1 MKTFWDERYSQQEYV
16 YGTEPNEFFR
26 LQLPLLEPK
35 NILLPA
41 EGEGRNAV
49 YAARLGWNVH
59 AFDQSVEGRKKALAL
74 AALNNVNITYD
85 IADVL
90 TVQLPHHHFDAIGL
104 FYAHFPVEQREDIYA
119 HLLSSLRPNGMIIFE
134 AFSTQQIR
142 YQEQYGS
149 GGPQQKELL
158 FTKDDVEHLFP
169 NCDFL
174 LLEQKEI
181 LLNEGAFHNGKAS
194 VVRCVAKKR

>member
-1 MKTFWDERYSQQEYV
+1 MNTFWDERYSQKEYV

-26 LQLPLLEPK
+26 AQLPLLEQK

-59 AFDQSVEGRKKALAL
+59 AFDQSTEGRKKALAL
-74 AALNNVNITYD
+74 AARNTVNISYE

-90 TVQLPHHHFDAIGL
+90 TVQLPLNHFDAIGL
-104 FYAHFPVEQREDIYA
+104 FYAHFPAQQRKQIHA
-119 HLLSSLRPNGMIIFE
+119 RFLSSLRPNGTIIFE
-134 AFSTQQIR
+134 AYSTEQIR
-142 YQEQYGS
+142 YQELYRS
-149 GGPQQKELL
+149 GGPEQKELL
-158 FTKDDVEHLFP
+158 FTVNDVEHLFP

-174 LLEQKEI
+174 LLEEKEI
-181 LLNEGAFHNGKAS
+181 LLNEGLFHNGKAS
-194 VVRCVAKKR
+194 VVRCVARKQ

>member
-35 NILLPA
+35 SILLPA

-59 AFDQSVEGRKKALAL
+59 AFDQSTEGQKKAFAL
-74 AALNNVNITYD
+74 AARNSVNITYE
-85 IADVL
+85 IADVI
-90 TVQLPHHHFDAIGL
+90 TVQLPHNHFNAIGL
-104 FYAHFPVEQREDIYA
+104 FYAHFPAHQRNKIHA
-119 HLLSSLRPNGMIIFE
+119 QFLSSLRPNGIIIFE
-134 AFSTQQIR
+134 AYSTEQIR
-142 YQEQYGS
+142 YQEQHRS
-149 GGPQQKELL
+149 GGPEQKELL
-158 FTKDDVEHLFP
+158 FTVNDVEHLFP

-174 LLEQKEI
+174 LLEEKEI
-181 LLNEGAFHNGKAS
+181 LLNEGLFHNGKAS
-194 VVRCVAKKR
+194 VVRCVARKR

>member
-1 MKTFWDERYSQQEYV
+1 MKTFWDERYSHEEYV

-26 LQLPLLEPK
+26 TQLPLLEPK

-59 AFDQSVEGRKKALAL
+59 AFDQSREGRKKALTL
-74 AALNNVNITYD
+74 AARNTVNILYE

-90 TVQLPHHHFDAIGL
+90 TVQLPHNHFDAIGL
-104 FYAHFPVEQREDIYA
+104 FYAHFSAQQREQIYA
-119 HLLSSLRPNGMIIFE
+119 QFLSSLRPNGTIIFE
-134 AFSTQQIR
+134 AYSTEQIR

-158 FTKDDVEHLFP
+158 FTVNAVEHLFP
-169 NCDFL
+169 NCEFL
-174 LLEQKEI
+174 HLEEKEI
-181 LLNEGAFHNGKAS
+181 VLNEGIFHNGKAS
-194 VVRCVAKKR
+194 VIRCVARKR

>member
-1 MKTFWDERYSQQEYV
+1 MKTFWDERYSQKEYV

-26 LQLPLLEPK
+26 IQLPLLEPK

-59 AFDQSVEGRKKALAL
+59 AFDQSVEGQKKALAL
-74 AALNNVNITYD
+74 AALNNVNITYE
-85 IADVL
+85 ITDVL
-90 TVQLPHHHFDAIGL
+90 TARLPHHHFDAIGL
-104 FYAHFPVEQREDIYA
+104 FYAHFPAHQREQI
-119 HLLSSLRPNGMIIFE
+119 HTQFLSSLRPNGIIIFE
-134 AFSTQQIR
+134 AYSTEQIR
-142 YQEQYGS
+142 YQEQYRS
-149 GGPQQKELL
+149 GGPEQKELL
-158 FTKDDVEHLFP
+158 FTVNDIEHLFP

-181 LLNEGAFHNGKAS
+181 LLTEGAFHNGKAS
-194 VVRCVAKKR
+194 VVRCVARKR

>member
-1 MKTFWDERYSQQEYV
+1 MKTFWDERYSRQEYV

-26 LQLPLLEPK
+26 VQLPLLEPK

-119 HLLSSLRPNGMIIFE
+119 HLLSSLHPNGMIIFE

-142 YQEQYGS
+142 YQEQCGS

-158 FTKDDVEHLFP
+158 FTVNDVEHFLP

-174 LLEQKEI
+174 LLEEKEI
-181 LLNEGAFHNGKAS
+181 LLTEGEFHNGKAS